1 MKYKAAIFD
10 LDGTLLNTLE
20 DLTDSVNHALA
31 TQNLPL
37 RSLDEIRNFVG
48 NGILKLIERAV
59 PSGRDNP
66 AFDEIYDEF
75 RAYYARHCQDKTAPY
90 AGILSLLE
98 EMAAKKIPMAVVSN
112 KADFAVQEL
121 IPVYF
126 SNFITVAHGE
136 DEANGIRK
144 KPAPDMV
151 YQAIKELGAVPEET
165 VYVGDSEVDLQTA
178 ANSGL
183 DAIAVSWGF
192 RDREFLK
199 KNGAKTMIDKPEEL
213 VMYF

>member
-1 MKYKAAIFD
+1 MTYKAVIFD

-20 DLTDSVNHALA
+20 DLTDAVNAALSSE
-31 TQNLPL
+31 NLPL
-37 RSLDEIRNFVG
+37 RTIEEIREFVG

-59 PSGRDNP
+59 PSGKENP
-66 AFDEIYDEF
+66 AFDDVYKVF
-75 RAYYARHCQDKTAPY
+75 REYYGEHCQDKTAPY
-90 AGILSLLE
+90 EGVLSLLE
-98 EMAAKKIPMAVVSN
+98 KLAAKHVSMAVVSN

-126 SNFITVAHGE
+126 GNFINVAHGE

-151 YQAIKELGAVPEET
+151 YRTMEELGCTKENT
-165 VYVGDSEVDLQTA
+165 VYVGDSDVDLQTA
-178 ANSGL
+178 SNSGL

-192 RDREFLK
+192 RDRQFLE
-199 KNGAKTMIDKPEEL
+199 KNGAEHIIDKPEQLLE
-213 VMYF
+213 FF